1 MPAKKDY
8 RYKFRNLSL
17 QRSVTIMRI
26 LFFVILFLTVQSCA
40 TKKYT
45 KTRLLPE
52 GIKSATEE
60 VYAVVSNQR
69 KLLHKKEMV
78 FTKNG
83 RIKYSKTVDSSGNL
97 LQETE
102 KRWWFVMESYPDRER
117 YYCKTRWKPKQ
128 RERISCY
135 TKKQYKQNES
145 IYHYNKDGT
154 IDKIV
159 DNFTTFHTQHF
170 YYTNKEL
177 SKIVTRDKNDKLIGE
192 VLVNCMTRD
201 DKGTCVKEV
210 RTSTK
215 TNYKEEI
222 LITPAYD

>member
-1 MPAKKDY
+1 
-8 RYKFRNLSL
+8 
-17 QRSVTIMRI
+17 MRI
-26 LFFVILFLTVQSCA
+26 LFFITLLLTVQSCA

-45 KTRLLPE
+45 KKRLLPE

-60 VYAVVSNQR
+60 IYIIVNNQK
-69 KLLHKKEMV
+69 KLLLKKEMV

-83 RIKYSKTVDSSGNL
+83 RIKHSKTVDSLGKL

-102 KRWWFVMESYPDRER
+102 KRLWFVVESYPDRER

-135 TKKQYKQNES
+135 TRKRYKKNES

-154 IDKIV
+154 IEKIV

-170 YYTNKEL
+170 YYANKEL
-177 SKIVTRDKNDKLIGE
+177 SKIVIRDRSDKLIDE
-192 VLVNCMTRD
+192 VFVNCMAKD
-201 DKGTCVKEV
+201 EKGACLKEI
-210 RTSTK
+210 RISTK

-222 LITPAYD
+222 LITPTYD

>member
-1 MPAKKDY
+1 
-8 RYKFRNLSL
+8 
-17 QRSVTIMRI
+17 MRI
-26 LFFVILFLTVQSCA
+26 LFFLILLLTVQSCA

-45 KTRLLPE
+45 TTRLLPA

-60 VYAVVSNQR
+60 VYTVAGNQK
-69 KLLHKKEMV
+69 KLLHKKEMI

-83 RIKYSKTVDSSGNL
+83 RIKHSKTVDSSGNL

-102 KRWWFVMESYPDRER
+102 KRLWFVKETYPDKEA
-117 YYCKTRWKPKQ
+117 YYCKTRWKPRQ

-145 IYHYNKDGT
+145 IYHYNQDGT

-177 SKIVTRDKNDKLIGE
+177 SKIVITDKEDNLIDE
-192 VLVNCMTRD
+192 VLVNCMDKD
-201 DKGTCVKEV
+201 DKGTCLKQV
-210 RTSTK
+210 RTWTK

-222 LITPAYD
+222 LISPAYN

>member
-1 MPAKKDY
+1 
-8 RYKFRNLSL
+8 
-17 QRSVTIMRI
+17 MRI
-26 LFFVILFLTVQSCA
+26 LFFIILLLTVQSCA

-45 KTRLLPE
+45 KKRLLPE

-60 VYAVVSNQR
+60 IYIIVNNQK
-69 KLLHKKEMV
+69 KLLLKKEMA

-83 RIKYSKTVDSSGNL
+83 RIKHSKTVDSLGKL

-102 KRWWFVMESYPDRER
+102 KRLWFVVESYPDRER

-135 TKKQYKQNES
+135 TRKRYKKNES

-154 IDKIV
+154 IEKIV

-170 YYTNKEL
+170 YYANKEL
-177 SKIVTRDKNDKLIGE
+177 SKIVIRDRNDKLIDE
-192 VLVNCMTRD
+192 VLVNCMVKD
-201 DKGTCVKEV
+201 EKGACLKEI
-210 RTSTK
+210 RSSTK

-222 LITPAYD
+222 FITPTYD

>member
-1 MPAKKDY
+1 
-8 RYKFRNLSL
+8 
-17 QRSVTIMRI
+17 MRV
-26 LFFVILFLTVQSCA
+26 LFFLILVLTAQSCT

-45 KTRLLPE
+45 EKRLLPE

-60 VYAVVSNQR
+60 IYVVANNQK
-69 KLLHKKEMV
+69 KLLLKKEMV

-83 RIKYSKTVDSSGNL
+83 HIKHSKTVDSLGNL

-102 KRWWFVMESYPDRER
+102 KRTWFVVESYPGTER

-135 TKKQYKQNES
+135 TKKRYKQNES

-154 IDKIV
+154 IDKIA

-170 YYTNKEL
+170 YYANKEL
-177 SKIVTRDKNDKLIGE
+177 SKIVTRDKNDKLIDE
-192 VLVNCMTRD
+192 VLVNCMAKD
-201 DKGTCVKEV
+201 EKGACLKEI
-210 RTSTK
+210 RISTK

-222 LITPAYD
+222 LISPTYN